1 MIQRFVIGKPFPTES
16 VVLDLPAETGPVPYL
31 TPDGDGW
38 QYVMQEK
45 DIVYGLGEMPRGLNK
60 RGWHYETNNTD
71 ESEHGEN
78 RLSYYAAHNFL
89 LISPADG
96 SGCIGVFVDFPGKVS
111 YDIGYTRHD
120 TLRFATAEP
129 NYALYLITAP
139 AAAEVAKEFRQLIGP
154 SYIPP
159 KWAFGLAQSRF
170 GYKTEADIREV
181 AAQYKANDLPL
192 DMICMDIDYMQSYA
206 DFTID
211 KARFPDLGKL
221 AADLKAEGIRLVPI
235 IDAGIRC
242 DDNDPVCHEGLEKG
256 YFCTKEDG
264 TPFVAAVWPGKAY
277 FTDFLRPEARAWFG
291 RQYKVLT
298 DLGIEG
304 FWNDMNEPAL
314 FYSPER
320 LKAFFENAAALSRK
334 DNLDQ
339 NDFFGLVRS
348 VMGLMNAPEDYRSFY
363 HDTAAGRVRH
373 DRVHN
378 LYGGCMTRAAGEAF
392 QTLRPGQRT
401 LLYCRS
407 SIIGAHRWGGIW
419 LGDNHSSWSQL
430 LANIQMMPAVQMCGF
445 LYSGADLC
453 GFSEDTTPD
462 LALRWLE
469 FGLFTPL
476 MRNHADADARE
487 VDDQLLLGEG
497 LMVAPIH
504 TQNAHGR
511 TVYLPEG
518 MKMLRLRSVSDYDE
532 EVLPAGRHYL
542 PCGLDEVLLFIRPGH
557 TVPVAQP
564 AANTAQL
571 DDTALTFWRFAPDG
585 QPAPYRMYTDDG
597 VTTDYNRPEH
607 WRIVGQ

>member
-71 ESEHGEN
+71 ESEHGED

-96 SGCIGVFVDFPGKVS
+96 SECIGIFIDFPGKVS

-139 AAAEVAKEFRQLIGP
+139 TAAEVAKEFRQLIGP

-181 AAQYKANDLPL
+181 AAQYKANGLPL

-221 AADLKAEGIRLVPI
+221 
-235 IDAGIRC
+235 
-242 DDNDPVCHEGLEKG
+242 
-256 YFCTKEDG
+256 
-264 TPFVAAVWPGKAY
+264 
-277 FTDFLRPEARAWFG
+277 
-291 RQYKVLT
+291 
-298 DLGIEG
+298 
-304 FWNDMNEPAL
+304 
-314 FYSPER
+314 
-320 LKAFFENAAALSRK
+320 AAALSRK

-453 GFSEDTTPD
+453 GFSEDTTPRFSAS
-462 LALRWLE
+462 LAR
-469 FGLFTPL
+469 
-476 MRNHADADARE
+476 
-487 VDDQLLLGEG
+487 V
-497 LMVAPIH
+497 
-504 TQNAHGR
+504 R
-511 TVYLPEG
+511 TVPP
-518 MKMLRLRSVSDYDE
+518 S
-532 EVLPAGRHYL
+532 H
-542 PCGLDEVLLFIRPGH
+542 
-557 TVPVAQP
+557 AQP
-564 AANTAQL
+564 RRRREPRAGILPLYRRSACHPQYAGSAVRPP
-571 DDTALTFWRFAPDG
+571 ALPL
-585 QPAPYRMYTDDG
+585 Q
-597 VTTDYNRPEH
+597 
-607 WRIVGQ
+607 

>member
-139 AAAEVAKEFRQLIGP
+139 TAAEVAKEFRQLIGP

-181 AAQYKANDLPL
+181 AAQYKANGLPL
-192 DMICMDIDYMQSYA
+192 DMICM
-206 DFTID
+206 
-211 KARFPDLGKL
+211 K
-221 AADLKAEGIRLVPI
+221 
-235 IDAGIRC
+235 
-242 DDNDPVCHEGLEKG
+242 
-256 YFCTKEDG
+256 
-264 TPFVAAVWPGKAY
+264 
-277 FTDFLRPEARAWFG
+277 
-291 RQYKVLT
+291 
-298 DLGIEG
+298 
-304 FWNDMNEPAL
+304 
-314 FYSPER
+314 
-320 LKAFFENAAALSRK
+320 AALE
-334 DNLDQ
+334 D
-339 NDFFGLVRS
+339 
-348 VMGLMNAPEDYRSFY
+348 APYFRPLAFDY
-363 HDTAAGRVRH
+363 
-373 DRVHN
+373 
-378 LYGGCMTRAAGEAF
+378 
-392 QTLRPGQRT
+392 
-401 LLYCRS
+401 
-407 SIIGAHRWGGIW
+407 
-419 LGDNHSSWSQL
+419 
-430 LANIQMMPAVQMCGF
+430 PA
-445 LYSGADLC
+445 D
-453 GFSEDTTPD
+453 P
-462 LALRWLE
+462 
-469 FGLFTPL
+469 
-476 MRNHADADARE
+476 DARE

-542 PCGLDEVLLFIRPGH
+542 PCELGEVLLFIRPGH

-597 VTTDYNRPEH
+597 VTTDHNRPEH